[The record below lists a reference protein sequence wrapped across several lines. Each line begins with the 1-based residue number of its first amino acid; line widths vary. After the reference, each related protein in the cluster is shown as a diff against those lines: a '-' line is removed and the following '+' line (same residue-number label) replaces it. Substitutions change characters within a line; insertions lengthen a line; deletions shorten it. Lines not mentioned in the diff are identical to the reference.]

1 MFGALPHRLLVFSH
15 ARATDR
21 PHGMT
26 PDGDGVERL
35 ERRVDTLMERYDRI
49 AEQLHRLDERGNSAE
64 DERREMR
71 QALKEAMA
79 GVRTQ
84 IKEEITTQI
93 ALQMAAAAKER
104 EAETNKR
111 RWSPKE
117 TAALYAATILS
128 AGGLLTSVIK

>member
-1 MFGALPHRLLVFSH
+1 MT
-15 ARATDR
+15 TDDSV
-21 PHGMT
+21 T
-26 PDGDGVERL
+26 RL
-35 ERRVDTLMERYDRI
+35 ERRVDVLMDRYEKM
-49 AEQLHRLDERGNSAE
+49 AETLHRLDERDHNAE

-71 QALKEAMA
+71 QALKDAMA

-104 EAETNKR
+104 EAVAAKR
-111 RWSPKE
+111 RWTPKE